1 MAITLDETKKQMI
14 ICADEFFKRW
24 GYAPTQQELQTMVKA
39 SKQKITPIGWEHD
52 IIYLTEC
59 AGLLNK
65 ESGKVYVE
73 SHAMK
78 SITEM
83 DDIDA

>member
-14 ICADEFFKRW
+14 ICADDFFKRW
-24 GYAPTQQELQTMVKA
+24 GYAPTQKELQTMVKA
-39 SKQKITPIGWEHD
+39 SKYEITPLQWEQD

-59 AGLLNK
+59 TGLLKK

-73 SHAMK
+73 SHAMR
-78 SITEM
+78 SITEL

>member
-1 MAITLDETKKQMI
+1 MAITLDDTKKQMI

-24 GYAPTQQELQTMVKA
+24 GYAPTQQELQIMVKA
-39 SKQKITPIGWEHD
+39 SKQKITPIQWEGD
-52 IIYLTEC
+52 IIYLTEGV
-59 AGLLNK
+59 GLLNK
-65 ESGKVYVE
+65 ENGKVYVE

-78 SITEM
+78 SITEL